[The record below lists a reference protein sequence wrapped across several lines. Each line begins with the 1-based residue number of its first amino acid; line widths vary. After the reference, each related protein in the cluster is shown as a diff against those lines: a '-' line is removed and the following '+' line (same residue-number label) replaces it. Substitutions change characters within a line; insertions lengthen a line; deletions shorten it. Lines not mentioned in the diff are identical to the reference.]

1 MGPAYAVWVG
11 IGAVLTAAI
20 GMIAFKDPV
29 NVITIGSIALII
41 AGVIG
46 LQIAGSGH

>member
-1 MGPAYAVWVG
+1 
-11 IGAVLTAAI
+11 
-20 GMIAFKDPV
+20 MIAFKDPV

-41 AGVIG
+41 AGVVG